1 MTVLMAMALAGYV
14 CAASEDRELNQVVA
28 TIEKMP
34 PWTVAKSKENEIIA
48 SLAALDAWPTARLR
62 NAVVEYVKRRTAA
75 GEYSL
80 AEMSKVFLL
89 NRFIFRVPESEG
101 QDVRFFGG
109 WYRVPF
115 TNGVANLMW
124 PLGYTD
130 QGTITIKGRYE
141 GYAGPPYR
149 GVEEFDF
156 FAKRYGRRRSVGR

>member
-1 MTVLMAMALAGYV
+1 MIILAGYV
-14 CAASEDRELNQVVA
+14 CVAAEDRELNQVVA
-28 TIEKMP
+28 TLEKLP
-34 PWTVAKSKENEIIA
+34 PWTVAKPKENDIIQ
-48 SLAALDAWPTARLR
+48 SLAVLDASPTARLR
-62 NAVVEYVKRRTAA
+62 DGVVEYVKGRKAV

-89 NRFIFRVPESEG
+89 NRFIFRVPESEA

-109 WYRVPF
+109 WYGVPF

-130 QGTITIKGRYE
+130 QGTITIKGGYG